1 MQDIEITTTDV
12 AKALNKLNTF
22 ISWSPDNRLAY
33 FLKQVWFY
41 VDAYN
46 EYFFNLALHQ
56 GVIPNKW
63 KRAIISPIY
72 KKGSHDKLI
81 NYRILSL
88 TSVMCPILESIVTEK
103 KVDINRHSTSIVDI
117 VLVQR

>member
-41 VDAYN
+41 VDTYN

-72 KKGSHDKLI
+72 KRQWLFCRRRQFALGIYFAVITHVCLYSQI
-81 NYRILSL
+81 GYNYASD
-88 TSVMCPILESIVTEK
+88 TAV
-103 KVDINRHSTSIVDI
+103 
-117 VLVQR
+117 